1 MGNQPLHYKITD
13 LKPGVR
19 RPERVTV
26 FLDGK
31 FAFSLDLTQV
41 LEATLKVG
49 LERDADRRAELE
61 RASDFGKLYTRTLEW
76 VLMRPRSI
84 KETHEHLRLKRRQ
97 KSYSYTDED
106 IEIVIGRLTQKG
118 YLNDQNF
125 ARWFVENRNVKKGTS
140 LRRLRQELSAKGID
154 GALIDE
160 LLAETGRSD
169 EAEIKKIIAKRA
181 QKTTP
186 EKLIAYLVRQGFPY
200 DLSKSLVLET
210 D

>member
-1 MGNQPLHYKITD
+1 VGNQPLRYKITD

-19 RPERVTV
+19 RPERVNV

-41 LEATLKVG
+41 LEAKLKVG
-49 LERDADRRAELE
+49 LEIDADRRAELE

-84 KETHEHLRLKRRQ
+84 KETREHLWLKRCQ

-160 LLAETGRSD
+160 LLTETGRSD

-200 DLSKSLVLET
+200 DLSRSLVLET

>member
-19 RPERVTV
+19 RPERVNV

-41 LEATLKVG
+41 LEAKLKVG
-49 LERDADRRAELE
+49 LEIDTDRRAELE

-84 KETHEHLRLKRRQ
+84 KETREHLWLKRCQ